1 MFNYP
6 AKGDHLADRLL
17 FTYRQMYVVV
27 PARMELIFAVE
38 RRGVARAGRL
48 FYATWSYFQGK

>member
-48 FYATWSYFQGK
+48 FYAT